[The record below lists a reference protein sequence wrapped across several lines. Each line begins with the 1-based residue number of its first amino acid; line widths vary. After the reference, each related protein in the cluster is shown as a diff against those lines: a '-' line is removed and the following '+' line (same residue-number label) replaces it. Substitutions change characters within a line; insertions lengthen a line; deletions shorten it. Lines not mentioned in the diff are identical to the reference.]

1 MAEKQKTYQQLAP
14 KVNCT
19 PYTLG
24 RKVANKVPMTLEEA
38 NRLAIELDITDTEFG
53 DFFLTKQLQNATK

>member
-1 MAEKQKTYQQLAP
+1 MEYIK
-14 KVNCT
+14 
-19 PYTLG
+19 
-24 RKVANKVPMTLEEA
+24 MTLEEA